1 MNPFLKLLVMLFLT
15 AIAYSNTASA
25 SSTDGRKLLDGC
37 KEVVNIYNKN
47 QEKKLWAGLTTS
59 NSESLKAGY
68 CIGVMET
75 YKSFGSIR
83 TVRQSYEC
91 GRGSYYGYRNK
102 TCYKNV
108 EVNDCDNET
117 WFEMASI
124 VAKKWSFKDKK
135 NSTSELLTGIC
146 DG

>member
-1 MNPFLKLLVMLFLT
+1 MISFYKLFKFIIFSLMVYSTNVNASIKDAARLV
-15 AIAYSNTASA
+15 
-25 SSTDGRKLLDGC
+25 DGC
-37 KEVVNIYNKN
+37 NEAVSIYNKK

-68 CIGVMET
+68 CIGVMEA

-91 GRGSYYGYRNK
+91 GRDSYYGYRNK

-108 EVNDCDNET
+108 EVNDCDNDT
-117 WFEMASI
+117 WFKMATSI
-124 VAKKWSFKDKK
+124 SKKWSIESKSYSASD
-135 NSTSELLTGIC
+135 LLNGIC

>member
-1 MNPFLKLLVMLFLT
+1 MNPFYKLITFIILSSIV
-15 AIAYSNTASA
+15 YSNNTNAGIKDA
-25 SSTDGRKLLDGC
+25 ARLVDGC
-37 KEVVNIYNKN
+37 NEAISLYNKK

-68 CIGVMET
+68 CIGVLSA

-83 TVRQSYEC
+83 TVRKSYEC
-91 GRGSYYGYRNK
+91 RQDSYYGYRNK

-124 VAKKWSFKDKK
+124 VAKKWSVKDK
-135 NSTSELLTGIC
+135 NHTTSELLTGIC

>member
-1 MNPFLKLLVMLFLT
+1 MNPFYKLITFIILSSIV
-15 AIAYSNTASA
+15 YSNNANA
-25 SSTDGRKLLDGC
+25 GIKDAARLVDGC
-37 KEVVNIYNKN
+37 NEAISIYNKK

-68 CIGVMET
+68 CIGVLSA

-91 GRGSYYGYRNK
+91 GQDSYYGYRNK

-124 VAKKWSFKDKK
+124 VAKKWSVKDKK
-135 NSTSELLTGIC
+135 HTTSELLTGIC

>member
-1 MNPFLKLLVMLFLT
+1 MNSYFKFLVLLVLT
-15 AIAYSNTASA
+15 AIAYSNTVSA

-37 KEVVNIYNKN
+37 NEVVNIYNKN

-68 CIGVMET
+68 CMGVMSA
-75 YKSFGSIR
+75 YKSFGAIR
-83 TVRQSYEC
+83 TVRQGYDC
-91 GRGSYYGYRNK
+91 GRDTYYGYRNK
-102 TCYKNV
+102 TCYKDV

-124 VAKKWSFKDKK
+124 VARKWSAKSKGY
-135 NSTSELLTGIC
+135 STSGLLAGIC
-146 DG
+146 NG

>member
-1 MNPFLKLLVMLFLT
+1 MNSYYKFVVLFFLT

-25 SSTDGRKLLDGC
+25 SSKDGRKLLDGC
-37 KEVVNIYNKN
+37 NEVVNIYNKN

-68 CIGVMET
+68 CMGVMT
-75 YKSFGSIR
+75 AYKSFGSIR
-83 TVRQSYEC
+83 TVRQGYEC
-91 GRGSYYGYRNK
+91 GRDTYYGYRNE
-102 TCYKNV
+102 TCYKDV

-124 VAKKWSFKDKK
+124 VARKWSAKSK
-135 NSTSELLTGIC
+135 NYSTSGLLAGIC
-146 DG
+146 NG